1 MVPPPRPAARWLP
14 VPDDTARDEQ
24 RWQNVIWHG
33 KSTRRPPG
41 APATRRFAALRAQA
55 LCRTAAA
62 PAPVIRE
69 PEAGWWRA
77 QTDLDEEPRG
87 DATTTVAVLRD
98 HDAGTDAVVA
108 RLAELALDD
117 ELLVVCGWA
126 SHPRPGHEAVV
137 TGLRG
142 RLPRHDVVALQVGGP
157 GMETRRQAATLQEAL
172 DAGSVPVVVTAADAL
187 HDVSAEVSG
196 LVRADRVL
204 RVFGTATGA
213 GLYQV
218 WRRQSEPGVN

>member
-1 MVPPPRPAARWLP
+1 
-14 VPDDTARDEQ
+14 
-24 RWQNVIWHG
+24 VIWPG
-33 KSTRRPPG
+33 MSTRRPPG
-41 APATRRFAALRAQA
+41 APATRRFAAWRPQA
-55 LCRTAAA
+55 LCRTAA

-77 QTDLDEEPRG
+77 QTDLDEECRG

-98 HDAGTDAVVA
+98 DDAGTDAVVA
-108 RLAELALDD
+108 RLAELAVDD
-117 ELLVVCGWA
+117 ELLVVCGSA
-126 SHPRPGHEAVV
+126 SCARPGRDAVV

-157 GMETRRQAATLQEAL
+157 GMETRRQAVTLEQAL
-172 DAGSVPVVVTAADAL
+172 DAGSVPVVVTASGAL
-187 HDVSAEVSG
+187 HAVTAEISS

-213 GLYQV
+213 GLCQV
-218 WRRQSEPGVN
+218 WRRHPEPSVN